1 MRERLDK
8 TDTVRD
14 MRETYDKWMDVVDG
28 KLLFLQQQ
36 VKEGVASMSSPE
48 TASLQDIFKA
58 MATKVRKLDRGTL
71 IYEVVLQANQH
82 WDPEADAL
90 VKNDLERTQSLFLA
104 APSVSRRVNKLKV
117 NIIIV
122 NLVNFTTVNIV
133 IANFIPNREL

>member
-36 VKEGVASMSSPE
+36 VKEGVASMSNPE

-58 MATKVRKLDRGTL
+58 MATKVRNLDRGTL

-117 NIIIV
+117 N
-122 NLVNFTTVNIV
+122 N
-133 IANFIPNREL
+133 

>member
-28 KLLFLQQQ
+28 KLLFLHQQ
-36 VKEGVASMSSPE
+36 VKEGVASMSNPE

-58 MATKVRKLDRGTL
+58 MATKVRNCLDHVSL
-71 IYEVVLQANQH
+71 IYQVILQANQH
-82 WDPEADAL
+82 WDAEADAL

-117 NIIIV
+117 NII
-122 NLVNFTTVNIV
+122 TSTS
-133 IANFIPNREL
+133 